1 MATPSKVSAVA
12 EITNDFKESNAAVL
26 TEYRGLTVAQ
36 LKQLRV
42 SLGQDTKFSVVKNTL
57 TAIAAKEAGVE
68 AFDGQLAGPTAIA
81 FIKGDAVA
89 AAKSLTD
96 FAKANKQ
103 LVIKTG
109 YFEGKALNAS
119 EVAALAALE
128 SRELQLAK
136 VAGILKAPAA
146 AAARII
152 DALRLKLEEE
162 NGAPAAAEAPAAEE
176 APGRRCSSRGRSSGR
191 SRSPRR
197 ELTLFSNRLRCDGR
211 PQAAEHH
218 YRKDATPWRSSPTKS
233 SLKLSRN

>member
-1 MATPSKVSAVA
+1 MATPNKVAAVA
-12 EITNDFKESNAAVL
+12 EITNDFNESNAAVL

-36 LKQLRV
+36 LKELRV

-57 TAIAAKEAGVE
+57 TAIAAKEAGVD
-68 AFDGQLAGPTAIA
+68 AFEGQLAGPTAIA

-109 YFEGKALNAS
+109 IFEGKALDAT

-136 VAGILKAPAA
+136 VAGILKAPMA
-146 AAARII
+146 AAARTI
-152 DALRLKLEEE
+152 DALRLKLAE
-162 NGAPAAAEAPAAEE
+162 GAPAEEAPAAEAEVVAEEAPAEAPAAEAETTE
-176 APGRRCSSRGRSSGR
+176 A
-191 SRSPRR
+191 
-197 ELTLFSNRLRCDGR
+197 
-211 PQAAEHH
+211 
-218 YRKDATPWRSSPTKS
+218 
-233 SLKLSRN
+233 

>member
-1 MATPSKVSAVA
+1 MATPTKVAAVE
-12 EITNDFKESNAAVL
+12 EITKDFQESNAAVL

-36 LKQLRV
+36 LKQLRR
-42 SLGQDTKFSVVKNTL
+42 SLGTENKFSVVKNSL

-96 FAKANKQ
+96 FAKDNKQ
-103 LVIKTG
+103 LIIKTG
-109 YFEGKALNAS
+109 FCAGMARDAG

-136 VAGILKAPAA
+136 VAGVLKAPMA

-162 NGAPAAAEAPAAEE
+162 GGAPAAAEAPAAEASDEAAAPAE
-176 APGRRCSSRGRSSGR
+176 AP
-191 SRSPRR
+191 
-197 ELTLFSNRLRCDGR
+197 EA
-211 PQAAEHH
+211 AAEE
-218 YRKDATPWRSSPTKS
+218 A
-233 SLKLSRN
+233 